1 MRGAVVEM
9 QVMNQAGRL
18 CELALQRA
26 ALLMAERGPP
36 YRQMLETMQS
46 RQETLRD
53 AAAHFDDQIC
63 ALQQQKS
70 EGEAFRG
77 TKRTFS
83 IENPVRGQTQLW
95 LQKVTRIA
103 A

>member
-1 MRGAVVEM
+1 MREVVVGM

-53 AAAHFDDQIC
+53 AAVHFDDQIC

-70 EGEAFRG
+70 EGESFRG
-77 TKRTFS
+77 MKRFCSTQHPFTKKM
-83 IENPVRGQTQLW
+83 QLW